1 MFDSVN
7 ALARR
12 LPHPVMTGD
21 PRKDRQL
28 RGQIMT
34 NARLMQSEAVACV
47 GRAVIASLRSAWH
60 GMTRAILTPPSH
72 QA

>member
-12 LPHPVMTGD
+12 LPQPVMTGD
-21 PRKDRQL
+21 PRKDRQV
-28 RGQIMT
+28 RGQIMA
-34 NARLMQSEAVACV
+34 NARLLQSEAVSCV
-47 GRAVIASLRSAWH
+47 GRAVIASLRSGWH
-60 GMTRAILTPPSH
+60 WMTRPIVTPPSH